1 MLFDRIKE
9 TGKKFN
15 LNVKEITI
23 KAGIGEN
30 AGCRHFSCLC
40 ISVWN
45 CFVPFLS
52 PLAGKSRSVQKQV
65 IKSCPNGFF
74 VAEDLV
80 HKNKPPAI
88 TGRRHFCYL
97 IYRLSP
103 G

>member
-1 MLFDRIKE
+1 MLFDHIKE

-15 LNVKEITI
+15 LNVKETAI

-52 PLAGKSRSVQKQV
+52 PLAGKFRSIQKQV
-65 IKSCPNGFF
+65 IKSCFNIFA
-74 VAEDLV
+74 VADDLV
-80 HKNKPPAI
+80 SKK
-88 TGRRHFCYL
+88 
-97 IYRLSP
+97 
-103 G
+103 